1 MPVTDFIEPM
11 DGGEVQ
17 RRRKA
22 LSQALDRLAH
32 EVEYKSEWND
42 IARQFEYIYSG
53 GYRQM
58 YSELYPILL
67 KIYHGPEGD
76 LDMLVSN
83 LENLRSF
90 VGEDYK
96 QAEGKRAYSPYLYG
110 RILKLSDHINLEY
123 QRLMES
129 DEVRKEI
136 SRMSTER
143 RKLENKTR
151 KAMKKAKNLQLEV
164 ISILAIFAAIV
175 IAFAGGLNM
184 LGGALSGIA
193 QAETLDL
200 LSVLSLCGII
210 LFNTVS
216 FLMHVV
222 FWIIRRLHDNAED
235 GSRLI
240 DTKYLLW
247 FNFGL
252 FAKFIVTTLLAN
264 LDSITSL
271 IETGSS

>member
-1 MPVTDFIEPM
+1 
-11 DGGEVQ
+11 
-17 RRRKA
+17 
-22 LSQALDRLAH
+22 
-32 EVEYKSEWND
+32 
-42 IARQFEYIYSG
+42 
-53 GYRQM
+53 
-58 YSELYPILL
+58 
-67 KIYHGPEGD
+67 
-76 LDMLVSN
+76 
-83 LENLRSF
+83 
-90 VGEDYK
+90 
-96 QAEGKRAYSPYLYG
+96 
-110 RILKLSDHINLEY
+110 
-123 QRLMES
+123 MES

-184 LGGALSGIA
+184 LGGALSGTA
-193 QAETLDL
+193 QTETLDL

-252 FAKFIVTTLLAN
+252 FAIFIVTTLLAN

-271 IETGSS
+271 IKTGSS

>member
-1 MPVTDFIEPM
+1 
-11 DGGEVQ
+11 
-17 RRRKA
+17 
-22 LSQALDRLAH
+22 
-32 EVEYKSEWND
+32 
-42 IARQFEYIYSG
+42 
-53 GYRQM
+53 M

-164 ISILAIFAAIV
+164 ISILAI
-175 IAFAGGLNM
+175 
-184 LGGALSGIA
+184 S
-193 QAETLDL
+193 
-200 LSVLSLCGII
+200 
-210 LFNTVS
+210 
-216 FLMHVV
+216 H
-222 FWIIRRLHDNAED
+222 
-235 GSRLI
+235 GSRSSPLHELSPAVAKAASS
-240 DTKYLLW
+240 TAPQRHLL
-247 FNFGL
+247 L
-252 FAKFIVTTLLAN
+252 FSSFIMVCSFCLAVAPACP
-264 LDSITSL
+264 
-271 IETGSS
+271 